1 MENRAGHR
9 KTDTPAGLP
18 NSTTR
23 GGCRL
28 HPFFRNLPQLEVL
41 RDIVSDMGRSANLK
55 IVVLGCSTGA
65 ELYSALWIIRKAQPD
80 LRVSAVGIDISET
93 CIKKS
98 IAGVYQIGTG
108 EVAGITDNTYEQL
121 FTRQGDDLRVQDWL
135 REGVAWKVISACSAT
150 LRSEFG
156 LQDVVM
162 ANNFLCHMPDP
173 CAEDCLR
180 NIAKLVVPGGYLFV
194 WGIDLDL
201 RTRVVR
207 DLGLTPV
214 TSKIEEIY
222 AADQRAIEVWPLKYW
237 GIEPLDKRR
246 PDWTLRY
253 ATIFEL
259 PGDKN
264 LAA

>member
-1 MENRAGHR
+1 
-9 KTDTPAGLP
+9 
-18 NSTTR
+18 
-23 GGCRL
+23 
-28 HPFFRNLPQLEVL
+28 
-41 RDIVSDMGRSANLK
+41 MGRSANLK